1 MLFDEDIER
10 VKSQVSMRD
19 IANHYGMR
27 VNRKG
32 LTLCPFHN
40 DKHPSMQVFS
50 GYIKNDGYYCRSC
63 GAGGTIFNFVMEY
76 EGKTFEDSVRTV
88 ASVFD
93 IQITDGKNLSD
104 DDRKRAASQRI
115 RAMMQEEESR
125 IELHGLTV
133 LSGTINLFQSVMHV
147 SHPYGELFCTLG
159 NMLPLLHEEWDE
171 RFQQYCD
178 RR

>member
-1 MLFDEDIER
+1 MLLNDDIER

-19 IANHYGMR
+19 IANHYGIKI
-27 VNRKG
+27 NRKG
-32 LTLCPFHN
+32 YISCPFHN
-40 DKHPSMQVFS
+40 EKTASMKVYP
-50 GYIKNDGYYCRSC
+50 GIKGYYCFGC